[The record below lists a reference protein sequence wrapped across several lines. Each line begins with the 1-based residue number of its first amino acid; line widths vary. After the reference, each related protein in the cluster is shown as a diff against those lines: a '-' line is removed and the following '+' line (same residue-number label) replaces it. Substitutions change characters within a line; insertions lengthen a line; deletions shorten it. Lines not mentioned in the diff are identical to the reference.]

1 MTSRDHVYGVALLS
15 NAMHQSGY
23 APGMA
28 QHPRLRVLVL
38 ADDPGQE
45 PLVVQRNRELADELG
60 VPYIEDVDAA
70 LNWPGVE
77 VLSVCPQIE
86 RRGDLTPRAAASGKH
101 LWLDKP
107 LAPTVADC
115 TAIVDVMRRT
125 GQKTSIVSHLG
136 YDHIQQARRW
146 IAQGSIGD
154 ILAIHADVHF
164 AKGQPDRTDTPPAPP
179 APLGRWTYRTPDGI
193 SDPTQSGHSVIAKR
207 ELYEVG
213 YYAVVHIRYL
223 SGLPVEGVFARAGA
237 HFFEAHAERGVEDFA
252 TIELTL
258 AGGAIG
264 TITTGR
270 IGQDSHP
277 LNGANHLTIIGTQGP
292 LLLDL
297 RRQTAE
303 LCSGVAAG
311 RGTSSLTRD
320 DASDALVN
328 HFVRVLDGEEPAW
341 ADVEAGRAHVATLMA
356 AYESVAT
363 GAVVRP
369 EYG

>member
-1 MTSRDHVYGVALLS
+1 MSKEHVYGVALLS

-23 APGMA
+23 APSLA

-45 PLVVQRNRELADELG
+45 SIVVQRNQELADLLG
-60 VPYIEDVDAA
+60 VPYIEAVDAA

-77 VLSVCPQIE
+77 VASVCPQIE
-86 RRGDLTPRAAASGKH
+86 RRGDLVQRAAVSGKH

-107 LAPTVADC
+107 LAPTIEDC
-115 TAIVDVMRRT
+115 TAIVEALRRT
-125 GQKTSIVSHLG
+125 GQKSSVVSHLG
-136 YDHIQQARRW
+136 YDHIQQAQRQ
-146 IAQGSIGD
+146 IAQGKIGD

-164 AKGQPDRTDTPPAPP
+164 AKGTPDRTDSPPAPP
-179 APLGRWTYRTPDGI
+179 APLGRWTYRPPDGV

-237 HFFEAHAERGVEDFA
+237 HFFQAHAERGIEDFA
-252 TIELTL
+252 TLELTL
-258 AGGAIG
+258 AGGAVA

-270 IGQDSHP
+270 IGRASHP
-277 LNGANHLTIIGTQGP
+277 AGGANHITVIGTQGT
-292 LLLDL
+292 LLLDT

-303 LCSGVAAG
+303 LCSELSEDSGPTTL
-311 RGTSSLTRD
+311 RRD
-320 DASDALVN
+320 DNGDALVS
-328 HFVRVLDGEEPAW
+328 HFVRVLDGDEPAW
-341 ADVEAGRAHVATLMA
+341 ADAEAGRAHVATMLA
-356 AYESVAT
+356 GYESVGT

-369 EYG
+369 QFG